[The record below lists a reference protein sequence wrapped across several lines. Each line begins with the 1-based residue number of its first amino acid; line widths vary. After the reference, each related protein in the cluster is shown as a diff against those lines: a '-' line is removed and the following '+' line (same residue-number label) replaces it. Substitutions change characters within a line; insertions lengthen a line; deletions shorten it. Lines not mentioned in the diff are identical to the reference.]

1 MTIIT
6 LTRQFM
12 NCWLEY
18 VLSQPVDFDVSVML
32 HFVRSYLGIP
42 VLLSVLRKE
51 HSTVSDGVSDANTG
65 ERLAELVPQESYS

>member
-6 LTRQFM
+6 LTRQLM

-51 HSTVSDGVSDANTG
+51 HSTVSDGASDANTG

>member
-18 VLSQPVDFDVSVML
+18 VLSQPVDFDVSVMV
-32 HFVRSYLGIP
+32 HFTRSYLGIP
-42 VLLSVLRKE
+42 VLLSLLRKDG
-51 HSTVSDGVSDANTG
+51 STVAETVSGSETG
-65 ERLAELVPQESYS
+65 EMRAELMPHESYS